1 MNGPIGFKPS
11 NSRRTQMPN
20 KRWQLSKLSLLALA
34 GLIVVSAGS
43 AVAQE
48 LITGKQ
54 IRNGTIR
61 SEDLS
66 KSLRKRIGN
75 TYAAKVGG
83 DGSLIAGRG
92 VRSAARAAAGDFQ
105 VVFRRSVD
113 RCAAVATPR
122 GTSEVEFHGFVTTY
136 SPSAA
141 AIRVVIRRP
150 NGELADAAGFNLVV
164 SC

>member
-1 MNGPIGFKPS
+1 MLKKFH
-11 NSRRTQMPN
+11 
-20 KRWQLSKLSLLALA
+20 WSKVLLLALA
-34 GLIVVSAGS
+34 ALIVASAGS

-61 SEDLS
+61 SEDMS

-92 VRSAARAAAGDFQ
+92 ARSASRTTPGDFQ
-105 VVFRRSVD
+105 VVFRRSVEL
-113 RCAAVATPR
+113 CAAVATPR
-122 GTSEVEFHGFVTTY
+122 GTSDVEFHGFVTIY
-136 SPSAA
+136 APSAT

>member
-1 MNGPIGFKPS
+1 MLKKF
-11 NSRRTQMPN
+11 Q
-20 KRWQLSKLSLLALA
+20 WSKTLLLALA
-34 GLIVVSAGS
+34 ALIVASAGS
-43 AVAQE
+43 AMAQE

-92 VRSAARAAAGDFQ
+92 ARSATRTTTGDFQ
-105 VVFRRSVD
+105 VIFRSSVE
-113 RCAAVATPR
+113 RCAAVATAR
-122 GTSEVEFHGFVTTY
+122 GTSDAEFHGFVTVY
-136 SPSAA
+136 APSAT

-150 NGELADAAGFNLVV
+150 NGELVDAAGFNLVV

>member
-1 MNGPIGFKPS
+1 MRKTRFRRS
-11 NSRRTQMPN
+11 NT
-20 KRWQLSKLSLLALA
+20 LLLLLVA
-34 GLIVVSAGS
+34 LIVGGAGS

-75 TYAAKVGG
+75 TYAAKIGG

-92 VRSAARAAAGDFQ
+92 ARSATRTATGDFQ
-105 VVFRRSVD
+105 VVFRRSVEQ
-113 RCAAVATPR
+113 CAAVATPR
-122 GTSEVEFHGFVTTY
+122 GTSDLEFHGYITTY
-136 SPSAA
+136 APSAT
-141 AIRVVIRRP
+141 AIRIVIRRP
-150 NGELADAAGFNLVV
+150 NGELDNAAGFSLVV

>member
-1 MNGPIGFKPS
+1 MVSSPTETTMEVPMFKK
-11 NSRRTQMPN
+11 ML
-20 KRWQLSKLSLLALA
+20 LSPAPAL
-34 GLIVVSAGS
+34 LIVLVALVAGGAGS
-43 AVAQE
+43 AVAQQ

-66 KSLRKRIGN
+66 KSLRKRVGN

-92 VRSAARAAAGDFQ
+92 ARSASHTSAGDFQ
-105 VVFRRSVD
+105 VVFEKSVE

-122 GTSEVEFHGFVTTY
+122 GTADMEVHGFITTY
-136 SPSAA
+136 SPTAT

-150 NGELADAAGFNLVV
+150 NGETTDGAGFNLVV
-164 SC
+164 AC